1 MTHTKVVGPRGRP
14 ANAFSDSGQTVI
26 VALDRGMRVLEHIA
40 SSNGAS
46 LSDLARA
53 TGIPVASMHRILATL
68 KASDM
73 VEFSDTLQ
81 KWFIG
86 TQAFRIGN
94 AYLNRSNI
102 VEAARPIMRELSEQT
117 GETCNLA
124 VENSGDVVFLCQVE
138 SDNPI
143 RVFFRTGTRGFM
155 HASGIGKTL
164 MAHMS
169 PAQVD
174 AILQSKGLPS
184 FTPNTIVDRQK
195 FRNELRLVRERG
207 WALDDEERFIGMRC
221 IAAPIF
227 NSFEEAVAGVSVSG
241 LTLRLPDDRID
252 HVGRLVNEASQ
263 RVTDAFNGR
272 LPD

>member
-1 MTHTKVVGPRGRP
+1 M
-14 ANAFSDSGQTVI
+14 I
-26 VALDRGMRVLEHIA
+26 VALDRGMRVLEYIA

-164 MAHMS
+164 MAHLS

-174 AILQSKGLPS
+174 GIVRTKGLPS
-184 FTPNTIVDRQK
+184 FTPKTIVDIHA
-195 FRNELRLVRERG
+195 FRKELDLIRERG
-207 WALDDEERFIGMRC
+207 WALDNEERFVGMRC
-221 IAAPIF
+221 VAAPVF
-227 NSFEEAVAGVSVSG
+227 NSFGEAVAGVSVSG
-241 LTLRLPDDRID
+241 LALRLPDDAIDRI
-252 HVGRLVNEASQ
+252 GELVKEAAQ
-263 RVTDAFNGR
+263 RVTDTFTGR
-272 LPD
+272 ISE